1 MHPSVNRIKVKLIK
15 FQRYN
20 KQYTL
25 DDSPRV
31 KVNVTNRT
39 DDVDLENYVPNGEWE
54 LLEHSLLRL
63 ESHFPCC
70 PEPYPYVSVTLK

>member
-1 MHPSVNRIKVKLIK
+1 M
-15 FQRYN
+15 
-20 KQYTL
+20 
-25 DDSPRV
+25 